1 MPLVSVYIPTLSRLE
16 LLKRALSSVLAQS
29 MVDFEV
35 IVVDDGSSDGTLE
48 YLAEIGC
55 INSKVKY
62 ISNSSGKHGACRSRN
77 IAIHAASGKFVAGL
91 DDDDYFHPNRLEI
104 LISNYKKEYGF
115 VASNHLV
122 IGAKGVSRSSFFP
135 RIVTAELL
143 LTRNAIGSHALIE
156 RSRIIEVGGYDEE
169 LRASQDVDLWVRLI
183 DKFGP
188 ALRVAKP
195 LYFMDVSHDLSR
207 ISTSSSRDL
216 GTSQFI
222 RKHGVR
228 MTPSQIRFRNDF
240 YTSSSKKNSAELYSK
255 AIFNYSPKIIYE
267 LVRTKLKL
275 G

>member
-122 IGAKGVSRSSFFP
+122 IGAKV
-135 RIVTAELL
+135 
-143 LTRNAIGSHALIE
+143 
-156 RSRIIEVGGYDEE
+156 
-169 LRASQDVDLWVRLI
+169 
-183 DKFGP
+183 
-188 ALRVAKP
+188 
-195 LYFMDVSHDLSR
+195 
-207 ISTSSSRDL
+207 
-216 GTSQFI
+216 
-222 RKHGVR
+222 
-228 MTPSQIRFRNDF
+228 
-240 YTSSSKKNSAELYSK
+240 
-255 AIFNYSPKIIYE
+255 
-267 LVRTKLKL
+267 
-275 G
+275 